1 MATASSKKS
10 LELDLLSL
18 KALNFKNTSN
28 QNIPSSLV
36 LYALGNGQTGFT
48 SISSIAGNSFDK
60 ISVPGQTTIS
70 SSGVNT
76 TLTFSSIYKD
86 LTLSTSTSNV
96 LFLNITSY
104 PSFTSSILY
113 NGLSGSKNM
122 STTSTVPTLAV
133 TGTTIFSS
141 VQLNL
146 SNFIPYINPNG
157 STRAFLDYTPSFQFP
172 TVVAPSSISSV
183 TLFPDSSNLLVRT
196 NMLFSTNIQYYDN
209 TNSIKSMN
217 SQEQYMAINS
227 LYPYG
232 TSTNTR
238 LTSNTYNQPMK
249 LELNT
254 QTLLSLSNKSIFL
267 DHYVIDA
274 MAFKVGDSVLGSNV
288 SNRSGFETRSVNI
301 LGTNPL
307 YLTIANTPS

>member
-1 MATASSKKS
+1 MVTAKKT

-18 KALNFKNTSN
+18 KGLNFKNTSN

-36 LYALGNGQTGFT
+36 LYAVGNGQTGFT

-60 ISVPGQTTIS
+60 ISVPGEVTIS
-70 SSGVNT
+70 SSLINT
-76 TLTFSSIYKD
+76 TLTLSSIYKE

-96 LFLNITSY
+96 IFMNITSY
-104 PSFTSSILY
+104 PSFTSTIQY

-122 STTSTVPTLAV
+122 STIDTFPSLLV

-146 SNFIPYINPNG
+146 SNFIPYLNPNG
-157 STRAFLDYTPSFQFP
+157 STRAFLEYTPSFQFP
-172 TVVAPSSISSV
+172 TVVAPSSISSF
-183 TLFPDSSNLLVRT
+183 TLFPNSSNLLVRT
-196 NMLFSTNIQYYDN
+196 NMAFSTNVKYYDN
-209 TNSIKSMN
+209 TNTIQSMN
-217 SQEQYMAINS
+217 GQEQYMAINS
-227 LYPYG
+227 LYPYSI
-232 TSTNTR
+232 STNTR
-238 LTSNTYNQPMK
+238 LMSNTYNQPMK

-254 QTLLSLSNKSIFL
+254 QTLLSLTNKSIFL
-267 DHYVIDA
+267 DHYVVDS
-274 MAFKVGDSVLGSNV
+274 MAYKIGDSILGSNV

-307 YLTIANTPS
+307 FLTIANTPS

>member
-1 MATASSKKS
+1 MASAKKT

-18 KALNFKNTSN
+18 KALNFKNTLN
-28 QNIPSSLV
+28 QNIPSSFV
-36 LYALGNGQTGFT
+36 LYALGNGQTAFS
-48 SISSIAGNSFDK
+48 SISSIIGNSFDK
-60 ISVPGQTTIS
+60 ISVPGQATIS
-70 SSGVNT
+70 SSLINT
-76 TLTFSSIYKD
+76 TLTLSSIYKD

-96 LFLNITSY
+96 IFMNITTY
-104 PSFTSSILY
+104 PSFTSTIEYS
-113 NGLSGSKNM
+113 GLSGSRLM
-122 STTSTVPTLAV
+122 STTSTVPTLSV

-141 VQLNL
+141 VQLSL
-146 SNFIPYINPNG
+146 SNFIPYMNPNG

-183 TLFPDSSNLLVRT
+183 TLFPDSSNLAVRT
-196 NMLFSTNIQYYDN
+196 NMLFSTNLQYYDN

-217 SQEQYMAINS
+217 GQEQYMAINS

-274 MAFKVGDSVLGSNV
+274 MAFKVGDSILGSNV

-307 YLTIANTPS
+307 YLTITNTPS

>member
-1 MATASSKKS
+1 MASAKKT

-28 QNIPSSLV
+28 QNITSSFV

-60 ISVPGQTTIS
+60 ISVPGQRTIS
-70 SSGVNT
+70 SSLVNT
-76 TLTFSSIYKD
+76 TLTLSSIYKD

-96 LFLNITSY
+96 VFLNITSY

-113 NGLSGSKNM
+113 NGLSGSKIM
-122 STTSTVPTLAV
+122 STTSTVPTLSV

-146 SNFIPYINPNG
+146 SNFIAYINPNG
-157 STRAFLDYTPSFQFP
+157 STRAFLDYTPTFQFP
-172 TVVAPSSISSV
+172 TAVGPSSISSV
-183 TLFPDSSNLLVRT
+183 TIFPDSSNLIVRT

-209 TNSIKSMN
+209 TNSIKTMN
-217 SQEQYMAINS
+217 NQEQYMAINS

-232 TSTNTR
+232 VSTNTR

-254 QTLLSLSNKSIFL
+254 QTLLSLSNKAIFL

-274 MAFKVGDSVLGSNV
+274 IAFKVGDSILGSNV
-288 SNRSGFETRSVNI
+288 SNRSGFESRSVNI

>member
-1 MATASSKKS
+1 MASAKKT

-18 KALNFKNTSN
+18 KGLNFKNTLN
-28 QNIPSSLV
+28 QNIPSSFV
-36 LYALGNGQTGFT
+36 LYALGNGQTAFS
-48 SISSIAGNSFDK
+48 SISSIIGNSFDK
-60 ISVPGQTTIS
+60 ISVPGQRTIS
-70 SSGVNT
+70 SSLVNT
-76 TLTFSSIYKD
+76 TLTLSSIYKD

-96 LFLNITSY
+96 VFLNITSY
-104 PSFTSSILY
+104 PSFTSTIQY
-113 NGLSGSKNM
+113 TGLSGSRFM

-133 TGTTIFSS
+133 TGTTVFSS

-183 TLFPDSSNLLVRT
+183 TIFPDSSVLAVRT

-209 TNSIKSMN
+209 TNIIRSMN
-217 SQEQYMAINS
+217 AQEQYMAINS
-227 LYPYG
+227 IYPYG
-232 TSTNTR
+232 VSTNTR

-254 QTLLSLSNKSIFL
+254 QTLLSLSNKAIFL

-274 MAFKVGDSVLGSNV
+274 IAFKVGDPVLGSNV
-288 SNRSGFETRSVNI
+288 SNRSGFETRAVNI

>member
-1 MATASSKKS
+1 MASAKKT

-18 KALNFKNTSN
+18 KALNFKNTLN
-28 QNIPSSLV
+28 QNIPSSFV
-36 LYALGNGQTGFT
+36 LYALGNGQTAFS
-48 SISSIAGNSFDK
+48 SISSIIGNSFDK
-60 ISVPGQTTIS
+60 ISVPGQATIS
-70 SSGVNT
+70 SSLINT
-76 TLTFSSIYKD
+76 TLTLSSIYKD

-96 LFLNITSY
+96 IFMNITTY
-104 PSFTSSILY
+104 PSFTSTIQY
-113 NGLSGSKNM
+113 TGLSGSRLM
-122 STTSTVPTLAV
+122 STTSTVPTLSV

-141 VQLNL
+141 VQLSL
-146 SNFIPYINPNG
+146 SNFIPYMNPNG

-183 TLFPDSSNLLVRT
+183 TLFPDSSNLAVRT
-196 NMLFSTNIQYYDN
+196 NMLFSTNLQYYDN

-217 SQEQYMAINS
+217 GQEQYMAINS

-232 TSTNTR
+232 ISTNTR

-274 MAFKVGDSVLGSNV
+274 MAFKVGDSILGSNV

-307 YLTIANTPS
+307 YLTITNTPS